1 MLKRNLLFWAQ
12 YILALP
18 IFFLTFVFTSFT
30 GSQLM
35 IGADKRYFVF
45 TPQNTT
51 DYSQIS
57 EIDKLLFA
65 FQFNRLSL

>member
-35 IGADKRYFVF
+35 IGADKQYFVF
-45 TPQNTT
+45 TPQKY
-51 DYSQIS
+51 D
-57 EIDKLLFA
+57 
-65 FQFNRLSL
+65 RL